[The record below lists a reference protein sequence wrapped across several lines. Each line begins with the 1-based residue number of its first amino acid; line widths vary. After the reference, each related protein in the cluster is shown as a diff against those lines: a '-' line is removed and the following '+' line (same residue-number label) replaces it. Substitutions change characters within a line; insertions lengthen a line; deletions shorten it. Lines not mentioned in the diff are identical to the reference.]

1 MDEEKENK
9 KKKKKDKKKK
19 DKELDEKEA
28 ESDGEEADEST
39 EIKQEEI
46 PVEDKRSSLGESEEK
61 TSPKLNVDSSK
72 FINLFSEAVD
82 DKPKHN
88 LPTLVFNDK
97 TVELAPKNGD
107 SVETINNDLDNL
119 NDEYNDSE
127 LLETGLSKWDK
138 DEFYDETNKLSE
150 PVTSQEVFKVQEDIP
165 GPQSILKKALVN
177 MEKDNIVREK
187 KRKSLEGE
195 SEDKTEESYQR
206 KKKKKRRESS
216 KEDSSEKE
224 DEEDNSR
231 SKKKSKKKKK
241 SELDIPEK
249 TLKKLLKKNLLKK
262 KALEKL
268 LEDGGPKKKKK
279 KRKSGDHSDVDRDK
293 SVSKDSGNEKEER
306 VVRRMSSKSKER
318 SVNKD
323 RISKHRQRHESEES
337 REVKSS
343 REGNLQIRVDNSTST
358 TKPKK
363 MLTSTI
369 EANLMKMSNGKG
381 SEHTR
386 SSPTRKSIKDRLG
399 PVSDKVKVQMLETP
413 EKS

>member
-1 MDEEKENK
+1 MGRSLHNSTFEEDGSSKKSKKEKKAKKSKKKNKKKDRESDSEDEEKENK
-9 KKKKKDKKKK
+9 KKKKKDKKKR
-19 DKELDEKEA
+19 DKELDEKEV

-46 PVEDKRSSLGESEEK
+46 PVEDKRSSLEESEEK
-61 TSPKLNVDSSK
+61 TSPKLDVDSSK
-72 FINLFSEAVD
+72 FINSFSEAVD

-206 KKKKKRRESS
+206 KKKMKRT
-216 KEDSSEKE
+216 
-224 DEEDNSR
+224 
-231 SKKKSKKKKK
+231 
-241 SELDIPEK
+241 I
-249 TLKKLLKKNLLKK
+249 
-262 KALEKL
+262 
-268 LEDGGPKKKKK
+268 
-279 KRKSGDHSDVDRDK
+279 V
-293 SVSKDSGNEKEER
+293 
-306 VVRRMSSKSKER
+306 
-318 SVNKD
+318 
-323 RISKHRQRHESEES
+323 
-337 REVKSS
+337 EVK
-343 REGNLQIRVDNSTST
+343 RNQRRKRNLN
-358 TKPKK
+358 
-363 MLTSTI
+363 
-369 EANLMKMSNGKG
+369 
-381 SEHTR
+381 
-386 SSPTRKSIKDRLG
+386 
-399 PVSDKVKVQMLETP
+399 
-413 EKS
+413 